1 MRVAMIGTGYVGL
14 VSGAC
19 FSEFGADVVIDT
31 STDVW
36 LKTLLD
42 ATDGKG
48 VDILI
53 DMLSGDYVN
62 KNMEATKVNGHLIN
76 IGRLAGMNGNFD
88 YDLHAKRRLNYI
100 GTTGRTRSIDE
111 NEKVAHLANKDLWN
125 FVLDGKIRHHI
136 DQIFPLKDAKA
147 ALEIMNNNKHFG
159 KLVLL
164 VN

>member
-1 MRVAMIGTGYVGL
+1 M
-14 VSGAC
+14 S
-19 FSEFGADVVIDT
+19 
-31 STDVW
+31 
-36 LKTLLD
+36 
-42 ATDGKG
+42 
-48 VDILI
+48 
-53 DMLSGDYVN
+53 
-62 KNMEATKVNGHLIN
+62 HLIN
-76 IGRLAGMNGNFD
+76 IGRLAGMSGNFD

-111 NEKVAHLANKDLWN
+111 NEKVALLANKDLWN